1 MIFFIAFVGAITPG
15 PDILLV
21 LRETLKNGFFAGFKT
36 LCGIATGW
44 IIYISILYFGFAHLV
59 SGDLAQFVL
68 SLAGGIYLLYL
79 SFLLFRTKMSNI
91 DFSPQAALKLDS
103 ASSTQKANSSIVD
116 EISQLCEVSDKDRTD
131 SSSRKR
137 NERNCEKSP
146 QDDEF
151 ALDSANLYLKGLIIN
166 LSNPKAILFF
176 TAIVAPY
183 IDKSPA
189 LYFTLLFL
197 GLNAGFLSVM
207 SVAHFARR
215 LITNRLFYIIDKV
228 CAVVFLAFG
237 GGLLALS
244 VEKWGA
250 L

>member
-91 DFSPQAALKLDS
+91 DFSPQDAPDS
-103 ASSTQKANSSIVD
+103 T
-116 EISQLCEVSDKDRTD
+116 
-131 SSSRKR
+131 
-137 NERNCEKSP
+137 
-146 QDDEF
+146 
-151 ALDSANLYLKGLIIN
+151 NLYLKGLIIN

-215 LITNRLFYIIDKV
+215 LITNRLFYIIDKI

-237 GGLLALS
+237 GGLLALGI
-244 VEKWGA
+244 EKWGA

>member
-21 LRETLKNGFFAGFKT
+21 LRETLKNGFFAGFKA

-68 SLAGGIYLLYL
+68 SFVGGIYLLYL

-91 DFSPQAALKLDS
+91 DFSPQKVLDS
-103 ASSTQKANSSIVD
+103 APSTQKANSSIVD
-116 EISQLCEVSDKDRTD
+116 EISQLREVSDKDRTD

-137 NERNCEKSP
+137 NECNCEKSP

-151 ALDSANLYLKGLIIN
+151 ALDSANLYLKGLAIN

-215 LITNRLFYIIDKV
+215 LITNRLFYIIDKI

-237 GGLLALS
+237 GGLLAFGI
-244 VEKWGA
+244 EKWGA

>member
-91 DFSPQAALKLDS
+91 DFSPQAELKLDS
-103 ASSTQKANSSIVD
+103 T
-116 EISQLCEVSDKDRTD
+116 
-131 SSSRKR
+131 
-137 NERNCEKSP
+137 
-146 QDDEF
+146 
-151 ALDSANLYLKGLIIN
+151 NLYLKGLIIN

-215 LITNRLFYIIDKV
+215 LITNRLFYIIDKI
-228 CAVVFLAFG
+228 CAMVFLAFG

-244 VEKWGA
+244 IEKWGA

>member
-91 DFSPQAALKLDS
+91 DFSPQDAPDS
-103 ASSTQKANSSIVD
+103 T
-116 EISQLCEVSDKDRTD
+116 
-131 SSSRKR
+131 
-137 NERNCEKSP
+137 
-146 QDDEF
+146 
-151 ALDSANLYLKGLIIN
+151 NLYLKGLIIN

-237 GGLLALS
+237 GGLLALGI
-244 VEKWGA
+244 EKWGA

>member
-1 MIFFIAFVGAITPG
+1 MGAITPG

-21 LRETLKNGFFAGFKT
+21 LRETLKGGFFAGFKT

-44 IIYISILYFGFAHLV
+44 VIYISILYFGFAHLV
-59 SGDLAQFVL
+59 SGDLAQFAL

-79 SFLLFRTKMSNI
+79 AFLLFRTKMNNI
-91 DFSPQAALKLDS
+91 DFSPQDGA
-103 ASSTQKANSSIVD
+103 
-116 EISQLCEVSDKDRTD
+116 
-131 SSSRKR
+131 
-137 NERNCEKSP
+137 
-146 QDDEF
+146 
-151 ALDSANLYLKGLIIN
+151 DSANLYLKGLIIN

-183 IDKSPA
+183 ANHSPA
-189 LYFTLLFL
+189 PYFILLFL
-197 GLNAGFLSVM
+197 GLNGGFLFVM
-207 SVAHFARR
+207 SVAYFARGF
-215 LITNRLFYIIDKV
+215 ITNRLFYIIDKI
-228 CAVVFLAFG
+228 CAVVFLVFG

>member
-59 SGDLAQFVL
+59 SGNLAQFVL

-91 DFSPQAALKLDS
+91 DFSPQDTPDS
-103 ASSTQKANSSIVD
+103 T
-116 EISQLCEVSDKDRTD
+116 
-131 SSSRKR
+131 
-137 NERNCEKSP
+137 
-146 QDDEF
+146 
-151 ALDSANLYLKGLIIN
+151 NLYLKGLIIN

-237 GGLLALS
+237 GGLLALG

>member
-1 MIFFIAFVGAITPG
+1 MIFFIAFIGAITPG

-36 LCGIATGW
+36 LCGIASGW
-44 IIYISILYFGFAHLV
+44 VIYISILYFGFAHLV
-59 SGDLAQFVL
+59 SGDLAQFGL
-68 SLAGGIYLLYL
+68 SLAGGIYLFYL
-79 SFLLFRTKMSNI
+79 AFLLFRTKMSNI
-91 DFSPQAALKLDS
+91 DFNLQNAESKLDS
-103 ASSTQKANSSIVD
+103 APSTQEANSSI
-116 EISQLCEVSDKDRTD
+116 
-131 SSSRKR
+131 
-137 NERNCEKSP
+137 
-146 QDDEF
+146 
-151 ALDSANLYLKGLIIN
+151 SANLYLKGLIIN

-189 LYFTLLFL
+189 LYFILLFL

-215 LITNRLFYIIDKV
+215 LITNRLFYVIDKI

-237 GGLLALS
+237 SGLLIFS

>member
-91 DFSPQAALKLDS
+91 DFSPQDTPN
-103 ASSTQKANSSIVD
+103 ST
-116 EISQLCEVSDKDRTD
+116 
-131 SSSRKR
+131 
-137 NERNCEKSP
+137 
-146 QDDEF
+146 
-151 ALDSANLYLKGLIIN
+151 NLYLKGLIIN

-244 VEKWGA
+244 VEKWSA

>member
-59 SGDLAQFVL
+59 SGDLAQFML
-68 SLAGGIYLLYL
+68 SLAGGIYLVYL

-91 DFSPQAALKLDS
+91 DFSPQDAPDS
-103 ASSTQKANSSIVD
+103 T
-116 EISQLCEVSDKDRTD
+116 
-131 SSSRKR
+131 
-137 NERNCEKSP
+137 
-146 QDDEF
+146 
-151 ALDSANLYLKGLIIN
+151 NLYLKGLIIN

-189 LYFTLLFL
+189 IYFTLLFL

-207 SVAHFARR
+207 SVAHFSRR
-215 LITNRLFYIIDKV
+215 LITNRLFYIIDKI

-244 VEKWGA
+244 IEKWGA

>member
-44 IIYISILYFGFAHLV
+44 VIYISILYFGFAHLV
-59 SGDLAQFVL
+59 SGNLAQFAL

-91 DFSPQAALKLDS
+91 DFS
-103 ASSTQKANSSIVD
+103 
-116 EISQLCEVSDKDRTD
+116 SQDV
-131 SSSRKR
+131 
-137 NERNCEKSP
+137 P
-146 QDDEF
+146 
-151 ALDSANLYLKGLIIN
+151 DSANLYLKGLIIN
-166 LSNPKAILFF
+166 ISNPKAILFF

-215 LITNRLFYIIDKV
+215 LITNRLFYMIDKI

>member
-1 MIFFIAFVGAITPG
+1 MGAITPG
-15 PDILLV
+15 PDSLLV

-44 IIYISILYFGFAHLV
+44 VIYISILYFGFAHLV

-68 SLAGGIYLLYL
+68 SLAGGAYLLYL
-79 SFLLFRTKMSNI
+79 AFLLFRTKMSNI
-91 DFSPQAALKLDS
+91 DFSPQ
-103 ASSTQKANSSIVD
+103 
-116 EISQLCEVSDKDRTD
+116 EVESKH
-131 SSSRKR
+131 
-137 NERNCEKSP
+137 
-146 QDDEF
+146 
-151 ALDSANLYLKGLIIN
+151 LYLKGLAIN

-189 LYFTLLFL
+189 PYFILLFL

-215 LITNRLFYIIDKV
+215 LITNRLFYVIDKI
-228 CAVVFLAFG
+228 CAVVFLVFG
-237 GGLLALS
+237 GGLLVLGI
-244 VEKWGA
+244 EKWGA

>member
-91 DFSPQAALKLDS
+91 DFSPQDTPDS
-103 ASSTQKANSSIVD
+103 T
-116 EISQLCEVSDKDRTD
+116 
-131 SSSRKR
+131 
-137 NERNCEKSP
+137 
-146 QDDEF
+146 
-151 ALDSANLYLKGLIIN
+151 NLYIKGLIIN

-215 LITNRLFYIIDKV
+215 LITNRLFYIIDKI

-244 VEKWGA
+244 IEKWGA

>member
-21 LRETLKNGFFAGFKT
+21 LRETLKNSFFAGFKT

-91 DFSPQAALKLDS
+91 DFS
-103 ASSTQKANSSIVD
+103 
-116 EISQLCEVSDKDRTD
+116 SQDV
-131 SSSRKR
+131 
-137 NERNCEKSP
+137 P
-146 QDDEF
+146 
-151 ALDSANLYLKGLIIN
+151 DSANLYIKGLIIN
-166 LSNPKAILFF
+166 ISNPKAILFF

-215 LITNRLFYIIDKV
+215 LITNRLFYMIDKI
-228 CAVVFLAFG
+228 CAVVFLVFG